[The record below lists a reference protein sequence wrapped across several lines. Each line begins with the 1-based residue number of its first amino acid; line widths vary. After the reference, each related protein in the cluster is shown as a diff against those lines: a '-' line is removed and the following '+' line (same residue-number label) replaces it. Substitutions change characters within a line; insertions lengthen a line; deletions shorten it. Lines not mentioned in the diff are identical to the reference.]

1 MASVIHL
8 DTHAVVWLA
17 AGELERFAPFVQPL
31 LRRRRCAIS
40 PMVRLELDYLHEIGR
55 IKIPAEDIFQDL
67 ATKVGLVMDG
77 GLFQNIVA
85 EAAKLIWTRDPFDR
99 IICASARVA
108 GAVLLTRDANILA
121 NEPAAFWDHRPAGL
135 G

>member
-1 MASVIHL
+1 
-8 DTHAVVWLA
+8 
-17 AGELERFAPFVQPL
+17 
-31 LRRRRCAIS
+31 
-40 PMVRLELDYLHEIGR
+40 MVRLELDYLHETGR

-67 ATKVGLVMDG
+67 ATKIGMVMDG
-77 GLFQNIVA
+77 GLFPNIVA

-108 GAVLLTRDANILA
+108 GAALLTRTPTSSQTSRRFLGSQ
-121 NEPAAFWDHRPAGL
+121 PAGL

>member
-1 MASVIHL
+1 MAPVIHL
-8 DTHAVVWLA
+8 DTHATVWLA
-17 AGELERFAPFVQPL
+17 AGELERFPSFVHPL
-31 LRRRRCAIS
+31 LRQRGCAIS

-67 ATKVGLVMDG
+67 ATKIGLVMDAG
-77 GLFQNIVA
+77 SFQIIVA

-99 IICASARVA
+99 IICANARAV
-108 GAVLLTRDANILA
+108 GAALLTRDAAILA
-121 NEPAAFWDHRPAGL
+121 NEPAAFWEHPPAGL